1 MKKIVSLITAISL
14 LMPGLSF
21 GHVGGPFSGDNFL
34 VNNTGTYQIL
44 MFFRNGIGQ
53 ARFSDQQ
60 DSIFSLP
67 SLTDQAVFY
76 FRGVTYFG
84 RSFGAV
90 DFARKKVTCIVQA
103 DSNGAGI
110 RLANDDDD
118 VSIVSNAIDEERIT
132 SVGYQG
138 RPALLNAFAR
148 MSFTNEIQIIE
159 FEGTGRGQVF
169 IPQLDLDQ
177 IATLIAL
184 DPGTGGGLGDG
195 LAIDQLLQDEI
206 VPIRYDEFE
215 FGLHAFGSQISFV
228 GKQPN
233 ILGNVLTGN

>member
-14 LMPGLSF
+14 LLPGLSF
-21 GHVGGPFSGDNFL
+21 GHVGGPFSNDNFL
-34 VNNTGTYQIL
+34 VNNTGTYQVL
-44 MFFRNGIGQ
+44 FWFRNGVGQ

-60 DSIFSLP
+60 DSTFALP

-103 DSNGAGI
+103 DSNAAGI

-118 VSIVSNAIDEERIT
+118 TSIVSNAIDDERIT

-138 RPALLNAFAR
+138 RPALLNAYST
-148 MSFTNEIQIIE
+148 MIFTNEIPLIE
-159 FEGTGRGQVF
+159 FEGSGRGHVF
-169 IPQLDLDQ
+169 IPELDLDQ
-177 IATLIAL
+177 VATLIAL
-184 DPGTGGGLGDG
+184 DPGTDG
-195 LAIDQLLQDEI
+195 ISVDDLLQDEI
-206 VPIRYDEFE
+206 VPIKYEEFD
-215 FGLHAFGSQISFV
+215 FGLHAYGSQISTV